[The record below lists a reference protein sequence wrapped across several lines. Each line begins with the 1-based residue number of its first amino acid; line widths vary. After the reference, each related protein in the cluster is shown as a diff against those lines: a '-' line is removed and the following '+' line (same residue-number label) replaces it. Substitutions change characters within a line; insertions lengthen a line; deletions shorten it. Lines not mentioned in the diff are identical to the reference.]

1 MESLQMFYNTVIWF
15 DVLTQFTQF
24 LPSSLWTMFSAV
36 GRNQDH
42 VRKSYR
48 NSSSFFEFNQNR
60 FIDVRCMIITF
71 VWVWMWLSHSEH
83 SHIPHYG
90 QVRNQVIVFLFLF
103 IFFHLKGF
111 YLFFTLKV
119 GKILTWVILITLR

>member
-1 MESLQMFYNTVIWF
+1 MFYNTVIWF

-83 SHIPHYG
+83 SHIPPLWTGMQPGYC
-90 QVRNQVIVFLFLF
+90 VFIFIYFFPPKRFLFV
-103 IFFHLKGF
+103 FHFKGGENSDMS
-111 YLFFTLKV
+111 YLDYVTLTS
-119 GKILTWVILITLR
+119 LD